1 MASFQPNEAL
11 KMLFPALLLTLAQ
24 AAPPQGV
31 APPAAPA
38 TPKPEPTGPVVEL
51 VTSLGSIKIALD
63 AEKAP
68 ITVENFLK
76 YVRGGFYDGTVFH
89 RVMPN
94 FMIQGGGMT
103 PDLKEKATRPAIRN
117 EARNG
122 LRNSRGTI
130 AMARTNDP
138 NSATSQFFIN
148 VKDNHR
154 LDFGIGGAGYAVFG
168 TVVEGM
174 DVVDK
179 IVGVPTTSKTAS
191 GTTHENVPVSPVL
204 IKTAREVK
212 AAAKPAAPKP

>member
-1 MASFQPNEAL
+1 
-11 KMLFPALLLTLAQ
+11 MLFPALLLTLAQ

-31 APPAAPA
+31 APRAAPA

-68 ITVENFLK
+68 ITVENYL
-76 YVRGGFYDGTVFH
+76 
-89 RVMPN
+89 
-94 FMIQGGGMT
+94 
-103 PDLKEKATRPAIRN
+103 
-117 EARNG
+117 
-122 LRNSRGTI
+122 
-130 AMARTNDP
+130 

-168 TVVEGM
+168 AVVEGM
-174 DVVDK
+174 DVVDR
-179 IVGVPTTSKTAS
+179 IVGVPTTTKTAS
-191 GTTHENVPVSPVL
+191 GTAYENVPVTPVL